1 MFTPDELNDL
11 YDRYPVEAQR
21 LALAQARVDAAR
33 KQFAACDLEDIDQ
46 AGRVCKETTA
56 EYAAALAALRT
67 AMMEADAGQAA
78 AQDPPLSAAANGPP
92 VTLPTPAAR
101 AQQAL
106 EIRQKLDALSPRLN
120 ECIARGTSQAD
131 ILPEFFALNQA
142 HAKLTGYDTESHPRP
157 PEVQRSR

>member
-1 MFTPDELNDL
+1 MFTPDELSGI
-11 YDRYPVEAQR
+11 YDRHPIEAQR
-21 LALAQARVDAAR
+21 LALAQARVEAAR

-67 AMMEADAGQAA
+67 AMEADAGQAA

-92 VTLPTPAAR
+92 VALPTLAAR
-101 AQQAL
+101 EQQAL